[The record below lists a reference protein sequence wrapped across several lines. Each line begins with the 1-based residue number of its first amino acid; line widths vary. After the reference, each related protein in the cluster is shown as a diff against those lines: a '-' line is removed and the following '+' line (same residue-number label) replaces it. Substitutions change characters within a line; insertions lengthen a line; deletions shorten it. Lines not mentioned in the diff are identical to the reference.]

1 METTETKLNASDL
14 DQFSGTENWY
24 RHAINRRVTFT
35 DGMKFLADKAGA
47 YWLLDEIALAQ
58 SRPRLKGEGFQVW
71 RLKLDGK
78 GCMLTADDGN
88 DNVLLTKAI
97 EFTDFPLDELKLYVA
112 DGGPDN
118 TRVIMLPGEY

>member
-1 METTETKLNASDL
+1 METATKITQSDL
-14 DQFSGTENWY
+14 VQFSGTENYY

-47 YWLLDEIALAQ
+47 YWLLDEIALRQ
-58 SRPRLKGEGFQVW
+58 SHPRLKGECFQVW

-78 GCMLTADDGN
+78 GCTLTADDGN

-97 EFTDFPLDELKLYVA
+97 ECTDFPLDEIRLYVCE
-112 DGGPDN
+112 GGPGN
-118 TRVIMLPGEY
+118 TKVIMLPGEY